1 MLQWICMTGLV
12 SDIQRY
18 STHDGPGIRTT
29 VFLKGC
35 PLACAWC
42 QNPEGQS
49 FRPELMHAPGRCI
62 ACDSCLAP
70 SLGGV
75 MRRNGSGALEVD
87 REKEVP
93 PEAASVCPSLA
104 LRVVGRAVS
113 VGAVMAEVVKDEAF
127 FAKSGGG
134 LTISGGEP
142 LAQADFTHALAR
154 AALGRGISVAIDTC
168 LAASP
173 KAVDRLSALPVLW
186 LADLKHADPSA
197 FAEGTGGSLAPIT
210 ANLKLLATR
219 GAEVVL
225 RVPVVPGFNDD
236 DESMMAILTMA
247 AALAM
252 KSRRLDLLPY
262 HDLAAGK
269 YLALGRNYAMR
280 PGLAVSADRLVRFA
294 QMGAALGLSVST
306 GA

>member
-1 MLQWICMTGLV
+1 MRMTGLV
-12 SDIQRY
+12 SDIQRC
-18 STHDGPGIRTT
+18 SMHDGPGIRTT

-42 QNPEGQS
+42 QNPEGRS
-49 FRPELMHAPGRCI
+49 FRPELLHAPGRCI

-104 LRVVGRAVS
+104 LRVVGRAMS
-113 VGAVMAEVVKDEAF
+113 VDAVMAEVVKDEAF
-127 FAKSGGG
+127 YAKSGGG

-142 LAQADFTHALAR
+142 LAQADFTRALAR
-154 AALGRGISVAIDTC
+154 AALGRGISVAIETC

-186 LADLKHADPSA
+186 LADLKHTDPSA

-247 AALAM
+247 ASLAM
-252 KSRRLDLLPY
+252 KSGRLDLLPY

-269 YLALGRNYAMR
+269 YLALGRKYAMR
-280 PGLAVSADRLVRFA
+280 PGLAVPADRLVRFA
-294 QMGAALGLSVST
+294 RMGAALGLSVST